1 MPDVMIR
8 RRPVLSGLLFLYA
21 FLRQVTLVSSIGV
34 NRSIDD
40 TLGDSVTGDRPT
52 YLPDTLGVWEDNTC
66 LDCALVPPTSN
77 AFDGT
82 YTAATYNPDL
92 KNISISFAFT
102 GTAIYVYF
110 ILANHPDPGISASTA
125 ANFTLDGNLV
135 STFTHSPDSSS
146 SAPDFYFNDS
156 ALAFSK
162 TSLKNVTHQMVISTS
177 GLNSDY
183 YLNFDYALY
192 TFQNPSTATSS
203 TSSSSSATSSTTGAS
218 TSLQSDSK
226 SVSVGAIAG
235 GVIGGVAVVAIIC
248 AVWFFCLRRKKKK
261 ADEYHHDD
269 PNTVLQS
276 EIDPFILPPAPMSD
290 AYTSPD
296 NSFSPPSTFRTSA
309 ALLKRSATG
318 TTEAVP
324 HTSTTINLLPS
335 SDSKAAIRRQR
346 QQELERQM
354 QQIGDEI
361 KDLQIEAE
369 ERNTG
374 RDGMSMMMSPTS
386 GQSRAPLSATRSSGP
401 VRSPR
406 SPYGKEDVSQLK
418 AQIQAMSEH
427 IAYLQDQQNSAW
439 AQGLSD
445 EPPPGYSPG
454 PVDGH
459 AVLTV

>member
-8 RRPVLSGLLFLYA
+8 RRPALPGLLFLYA

-66 LDCALVPPTSN
+66 LDCALAPNTSK

-110 ILANHPDPGISASTA
+110 ILANNPDPGISASTA

-162 TSLKNVTHQMVISTS
+162 TSMKNATHQMVISTS
-177 GLNSDY
+177 GLNSNY

-192 TFQNPSTATSS
+192 TFQKPSTA

-218 TSLQSDSK
+218 ASLQSDSK
-226 SVSVGAIAG
+226 TVSAGAIAG
-235 GVIGGVAVVAIIC
+235 GVIGGVAVVAS
-248 AVWFFCLRRKKKK
+248 AVWFFCLRHKKKK
-261 ADEYHHDD
+261 TDDHHDD

-290 AYTSPD
+290 AYTLPD
-296 NSFSPPSTFRTSA
+296 SSFRPPSTFHTSTA
-309 ALLKRSATG
+309 QLNRSATG
-318 TTEAVP
+318 TSEAVP
-324 HTSTTINLLPS
+324 HTSSTLNLLPL
-335 SDSKAAIRRQR
+335 DSKAAIRRQR

-361 KDLQIEAE
+361 KDLQIEAA
-369 ERNTG
+369 ERNAG
-374 RDGMSMMMSPTS
+374 RDGMSTMISPTS
-386 GQSRAPLSATRSSGP
+386 GQSRASLSATRSRP

-406 SPYGKEDVSQLK
+406 SSYGTDDVSQLK

-454 PVDGH
+454 PVDGQ
-459 AVLTV
+459 AVLSSV